1 MINGKGDE
9 GLSARAG
16 YYRKSGVPRCGSSY
30 ADGSQRTEKL
40 PEQRSTEQGREFPQD
55 IIDKGN
61 GTHFRVACLRDE
73 DTRQGIVTE
82 SGTDGQPVGKATPL
96 QQAGCRYGSGP
107 CPDYRQNR

>member
-40 PEQRSTEQGREFPQD
+40 PEQRSAEQGHEFPQD

-61 GTHFRVACLRDE
+61 RTHFREAFLRDE
-73 DTRQGIVTE
+73 DARKSIVTE
-82 SGTDGQPVGKATPL
+82 SETDG
-96 QQAGCRYGSGP
+96 
-107 CPDYRQNR
+107 

>member
-40 PEQRSTEQGREFPQD
+40 PEQRSAEQGHEFPQD

-73 DTRQGIVTE
+73 DARQGIVTE
-82 SGTDGQPVGKATPL
+82 PRTDSQTI
-96 QQAGCRYGSGP
+96 R
-107 CPDYRQNR
+107 

>member
-9 GLSARAG
+9 GLSACAG
-16 YYRKSGVPRCGSSY
+16 YYRKSGVPCCGSSY
-30 ADGSQRTEKL
+30 ADGSQWTEKL
-40 PEQRSTEQGREFPQD
+40 PEQRSTEQGHEFPQD

-96 QQAGCRYGSGP
+96 QQAGCRSGSGP